1 MTITFPLPVEL
12 QGVGRVVG
20 RFIVVTPDTVN
31 DVDVYPEARG
41 APGSVTFTPATKLS
55 KTADYAAFVGHPAK
69 TFPVDEYGVMQDEQL
84 SGGVWLREDVYTVSY
99 NLSGLNIASHNIEV
113 TSYHTEEVPL
123 VLSVVGPAEPP
134 TGSTL
139 VVLQVPAGAVDGQLL
154 SWSGTTGLVWMT
166 GRTGDIVPDAST
178 ILKGIVE
185 LATNQEAIDG
195 TDMTRAVTPAGVA
208 AVVAA
213 VAAAIPNWTTLVGKP
228 AVVAAGDTQ
237 AAARTSIGAGTS
249 SFSGA
254 YADLTGKP
262 AFAPVSGQFAVNTVA
277 ASGATET
284 LPATHAAHKVTMDA
298 NCAFA
303 FSAPTEGHAFVL
315 HLSGAYTPTWP
326 ASVDWANGEE
336 PEYDSAGT
344 LYHFVTVD
352 AGATWLGSGQAYS

>member
-1 MTITFPLPVEL
+1 MSVTFPLPVEL

-41 APGSVTFTPATKLS
+41 ATGSVTFTPATKLS
-55 KTADYAAFVGHPAK
+55 KTADYAAFV
-69 TFPVDEYGVMQDEQL
+69 VDEYGVMQDEQL

-154 SWSGTTGLVWMT
+154 SWSGTTGLVWMA

-208 AVVAA
+208 AVVSA
-213 VAAAIPNWTTLVGKP
+213 VAAAIPNWTTLAGKP
-228 AVVAAGDTQ
+228 AVIASGATQ

-262 AFAPVSGQFAVNTVA
+262 DFAPVSGQFAVNTVA

-303 FSAPTEGHAFVL
+303 FSAPTAGHAFVL

-326 ASVDWANGEE
+326 ASVDWAGGEE

-352 AGATWLGSGQAYS
+352 AGTTWLGSGQAYS